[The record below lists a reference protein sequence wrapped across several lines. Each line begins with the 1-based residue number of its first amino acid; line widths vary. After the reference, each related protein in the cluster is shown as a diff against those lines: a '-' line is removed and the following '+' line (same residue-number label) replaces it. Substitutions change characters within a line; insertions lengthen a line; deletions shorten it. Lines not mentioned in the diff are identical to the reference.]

1 MRGSAGRVTE
11 PERRS
16 EVIEAYCERFRLGR
30 VIRLAVRQSALY
42 LLRPEFFRYIDNAK
56 GFGSKFELT
65 RGPAGWSLTRG

>member
-1 MRGSAGRVTE
+1 
-11 PERRS
+11 
-16 EVIEAYCERFRLGR
+16 